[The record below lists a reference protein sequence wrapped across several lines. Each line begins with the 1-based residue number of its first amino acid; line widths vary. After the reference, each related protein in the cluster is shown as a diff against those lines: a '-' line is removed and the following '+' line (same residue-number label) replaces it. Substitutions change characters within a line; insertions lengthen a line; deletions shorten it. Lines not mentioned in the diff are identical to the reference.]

1 MEFTQTTHNTTD
13 DIMSKKNEMD
23 HSDTTDHE
31 GFDHKPVYTDEEEV
45 DVFGGEGGANFRTMG
60 RFDTVFAL
68 LTNQFGLGALAL
80 PSVFK
85 TLGLIPGLI
94 TLIGGALIT
103 YFSGVE
109 IFWFYLAHPKCTNI
123 AEMLKIIGGR
133 PAEIFTG
140 IGLLL
145 QLIMTASSAVV
156 TISIALNAISEHAVC
171 TVGYI
176 AIACILCFILCIP
189 RTAKFLADAGLPC
202 ILSIVGAALATIIGL
217 GINHPDRALEGWK
230 PEIELFGTPTL
241 REVLNGVLKILFALA
256 GNYAFVTYMAEMKN
270 PEKDF
275 IYSLRWLM
283 ITSVVFYAFI
293 AIAVY
298 CLAAE
303 FTASPALSS
312 APILAAKVA
321 YGLVLPAILTDGL
334 ACGHIGTKYV
344 YIFVMR
350 KIHAIKEATANTPKA
365 WGVWLGSNTAFWIIV
380 FILSNTIPV
389 FDSIV
394 AVSSA
399 TTYAWFTYGISAF
412 LYLHLYKG
420 RYFEDWWSI
429 TLLVANI
436 GFLVFSLFLN
446 AAGIWS
452 SVTELLHIFATS
464 DTIRGCFSCGDN
476 AFL

>member
-1 MEFTQTTHNTTD
+1 M
-13 DIMSKKNEMD
+13 MSEKHETAEHSQGD

-31 GFDHKPVYTDEEEV
+31 GLDNKPAYPDDAEV

-94 TLIGGALIT
+94 TLIGGAAIT

-109 IFWFYLAHPKCTNI
+109 IFWYYLAHPKVTNI
-123 AEMLKIIGGR
+123 AEMMKIVGGR
-133 PAEIFTG
+133 PAEIVTG

-156 TISIALNAISEHAVC
+156 TISIGFNAISENAVC

-176 AIACILCFILCIP
+176 AIACILCFMLCIP
-189 RTAKFLADAGLPC
+189 RTAKFLAQSGLPC
-202 ILSIVGAALATIIGL
+202 ILSILAAALATMIGL
-217 GINHPDRALEGWK
+217 GISNPPGAPEGWK

-241 REVLNGVLKILFALA
+241 REVFNCVLKILFALA

-283 ITSVVFYAFI
+283 AASVIFYAFI

-312 APILAAKVA
+312 APIIAAKVA

-344 YIFVMR
+344 YIFIMR
-350 KIHAIKEATANTPKA
+350 RINALKEVTANTPKS
-365 WGVWLGSNTAFWIIV
+365 WGIWIGSNTAFWIIV

-399 TTYAWFTYGISAF
+399 TTYAWFTYGISGF
-412 LYLHLYKG
+412 LWLHLYKG
-420 RYFEDWWSI
+420 RYFENWRTI
-429 TLLVANI
+429 MLFTANI
-436 GFLVFSLFLN
+436 GFFCFRFLVKWWWNLVFYY
-446 AAGIWS
+446 
-452 SVTELLHIFATS
+452 
-464 DTIRGCFSCGDN
+464 
-476 AFL
+476 

>member
-1 MEFTQTTHNTTD
+1 ME
-13 DIMSKKNEMD
+13 KNEIAEQNQGD

-31 GFDHKPVYTDEEEV
+31 GLDHKPVYSDADEGEV

-109 IFWFYLAHPKCTNI
+109 IFWYYVAHPKVTNI
-123 AEMLKIIGGR
+123 AEMMKIVGGR
-133 PAEIFTG
+133 PAEIFCG

-145 QLIMTASSAVV
+145 QLIMTAASAVV

-176 AIACILCFILCIP
+176 AIACILCFMLCIP
-189 RTAKFLADAGLPC
+189 RTAKFLAQSGLPC
-202 ILSIVGAALATIIGL
+202 ILSILAAALSTIIGL
-217 GINHPDRALEGWK
+217 GIKNPPGAPEGWK

-256 GNYAFVTYMAEMKN
+256 GNYAFVTYMAEMKD
-270 PEKDF
+270 PKKDF

-283 ITSVVFYAFI
+283 VASVVFYAFI

-303 FTASPALSS
+303 FTSSPALSS
-312 APILAAKVA
+312 APIVAAKVA

-344 YIFVMR
+344 YITIMR
-350 KIHAIKEATANTPKA
+350 QINALKEVTANTPKA
-365 WGVWLGSNTAFWIIV
+365 WGTWIGSNAAFWVIV

-412 LYLHLYKG
+412 LWLHLYKG

-429 TLLVANI
+429 MLFIANI
-436 GFLVFSLFLN
+436 GFIVFSLFLN
-446 AAGIWS
+446 GGGTWS
-452 SVTELLHIFATS
+452 SITALLDIFATS
-464 DTIRGCFSCGDN
+464 DNIRGCFSCGDN
-476 AFL
+476 AVI

>member
-1 MEFTQTTHNTTD
+1 
-13 DIMSKKNEMD
+13 MSPKNEMTEYTQD

-31 GFDHKPVYTDEEEV
+31 GLDHKDEPAYHDPDDAEV
-45 DVFGGEGGANFRTMG
+45 DVFGGEGGKNFRTMG

-94 TLIGGALIT
+94 TLIGGATIT
-103 YFSGVE
+103 YFTGVE
-109 IFWFYLAHPKCTNI
+109 IFWYYLAHPKVTNI
-123 AEMLKIIGGR
+123 AEMMKIVGG
-133 PAEIFTG
+133 PSAEIITG

-145 QLIMTASSAVV
+145 QLMMTAASATV

-176 AIACILCFILCIP
+176 AIACIACFILCIP
-189 RTAKFLADAGLPC
+189 RTAKFLAQSGLPC
-202 ILSIVGAALATIIGL
+202 ILSILAAALATMIGL
-217 GINHPDRALEGWK
+217 GISKPPGAIEEGWK
-230 PEIELFGTPTL
+230 PEIELFGSPSL
-241 REVLNGVLKILFALA
+241 REVFNSVLKILFALA

-283 ITSVVFYAFI
+283 GASVVFYAFI
-293 AIAVY
+293 AITVY

-312 APILAAKVA
+312 APIIAAKVA

-344 YIFVMR
+344 YITIMR
-350 KIHAIKEATANTPKA
+350 KINALKEVTANTPKS
-365 WGVWLGSNTAFWIIV
+365 WGIWMGSNAAFWVIV
-380 FILSNTIPV
+380 FILSNVIPV
-389 FDSIV
+389 FDSIL
-394 AVSSA
+394 AISSA

-420 RYFEDWWSI
+420 RYFESRRS
-429 TLLVANI
+429 TALFMANI
-436 GFLVFSLFLN
+436 ALLAFALFLN
-446 AAGIWS
+446 GGGLWS
-452 SVTELLHIFATS
+452 SITELLNIFATS
-464 DTIRGCFSCGDN
+464 DNIRGCFSCGDN
-476 AFL
+476 SFI